1 MYIRFLLT
9 HNVYEKGK
17 WLKMEEN
24 KNKFRNVIDISEKKE
39 KKHTIKNNVVIPFIS
54 GVLGCGIVIG
64 TCFGVPSIKQS
75 SKHKL

>member
-39 KKHTIKNNVVIPFIS
+39 KKQ
-54 GVLGCGIVIG
+54 GE
-64 TCFGVPSIKQS
+64 
-75 SKHKL
+75 